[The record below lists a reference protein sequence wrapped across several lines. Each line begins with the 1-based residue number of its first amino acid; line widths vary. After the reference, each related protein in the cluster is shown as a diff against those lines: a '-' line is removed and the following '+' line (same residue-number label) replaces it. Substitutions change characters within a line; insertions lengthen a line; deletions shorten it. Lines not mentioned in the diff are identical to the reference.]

1 VKRRLLSLLPL
12 FALLAG
18 CASQPPA
25 GPKSVAETIA
35 QDPQLSTLNGL
46 VQQAGLVDT
55 LKAAGP
61 YTLFAPTNEAFKAVP
76 AKTLDDLGRDPAVLK
91 NVLSFHVLP
100 AKLTA
105 AEVKPGNV
113 KTAQG
118 ANIALARAGDFL
130 TVEDAMVQ
138 QADITASNGVIH
150 KVDRVLMPP
159 RR

>member
-76 AKTLDDLGRDPAVLK
+76 AKTLDELGRDPALLK

-138 QADITASNGVIH
+138 KADITASNGVIH

>member
-1 VKRRLLSLLPL
+1 MKRRLLSLLPL

-105 AEVKPGNV
+105 AEAKPGSV